1 MTTPAKRAL
10 IITSPW
16 GDLRGTQNDRDCM
29 QSVLAKYGF
38 QVAHCHGAQA
48 TRTGILEAWKQ
59 LISET
64 GDGDSVAIYYSGH
77 GGLVESAPNTENARE
92 WRYQFLVPVDFDD
105 VNSSGFNGILDVELS
120 QLLRATTA
128 RTRNVTVILDCC
140 FSGRMV
146 RAPGYGDAARP
157 KQVPS
162 VRYEDVAEFVTHRV
176 ERVTTEM
183 GEASSIGDD
192 NPDAVRI
199 VAAAPS
205 ETAWEVR
212 GEDGRWMGSF
222 TSALAQ
228 FLTEAHGHQLS
239 WRTSILRVQ
248 ELVQAQFPTQHPR
261 VEGPHTRIHF
271 SLDEVNS
278 EAIHLKIE
286 NGLPVLQAGFVAGVS
301 EGDVYAVTRLTS
313 ERFTEEQQIAV
324 CEVINVQAFQALVQ
338 LHYPSSTPTQQ
349 VPREGALAFLQES
362 APYRWPISV
371 PPSLLESLSDK
382 VQKSRFLRLAGEN
395 EPGTPLLSI
404 YHRDSFIGI
413 ESKQGLS
420 LTTRYLNSENP
431 TQMDCAYQA
440 VLAEA
445 DRFACAQR
453 LLGLRNNSPDDLL
466 NHQVD
471 VKVGLVENH
480 QPTRSLA
487 GAGCDELYE
496 GRRIYIALRNDGMTT
511 TYVTVLHINAQGKI
525 SLISRSSPFG
535 IELPSGRCHWIR
547 KTPFGVLEGLKI
559 SWPADVP
566 RASPIDEHLLFFITS
581 TPVDLRPITDYQVGP
596 HRTATS
602 NFERIIYRLCQ
613 GERRDLM
620 EDAEPSQTA
629 YDIIHFPLT
638 VLAQNGSL
646 SLHTTSQEVQH
657 HSAHSTSQTS
667 LNGRPSMLSD
677 EQELP
682 ALPPH
687 LHPESRRVRKGIFG
701 QALRSIRGVPACV
714 WVINEHT
721 EPITVVVSPYRPSRL
736 WTEAGLNVSTTGV
749 GIDIS
754 TATFTPPATRKTLP
768 AAVPGQLKP
777 PTAVFPLWT
786 RRDGFGVITVLVG
799 ATTTPTLYIEN
810 DRIPIGATAYFR
822 NEPDLHVKEYST
834 Q

>member
-1 MTTPAKRAL
+1 
-10 IITSPW
+10 
-16 GDLRGTQNDRDCM
+16 M
-29 QSVLAKYGF
+29 QLVLAKYGF

-77 GGLVESAPNTENARE
+77 GGLVESAPSTEDARE

-162 VRYEDVAEFVTHRV
+162 VRYEDVVDFLTHYV
-176 ERVTTEM
+176 ERATEEM
-183 GEASSIGDD
+183 GEPTSIGDD

-228 FLTEAHGHQLS
+228 VLNEAHDHQLS

-271 SLDEVNS
+271 LLDQVNS
-278 EAIHLKIE
+278 EIIHLRIE
-286 NGLPVLQAGFVAGVS
+286 NGLPVLQAGFVAHVS
-301 EGDVYAVTRLTS
+301 EGDVYAVTRLNS
-313 ERFTEEQQIAV
+313 ERLKKEQQIAV
-324 CEVINVQAFQALVQ
+324 CEVINVQAFQALVR
-338 LHYPSSTPTQQ
+338 LHYPSTTPTQE
-349 VPREGALAFLQES
+349 VPREGALAFLQKS
-362 APYRWPISV
+362 AQHRWPISV

-395 EPGTPLLSI
+395 EPGTPLVSI
-404 YHRDSFIGI
+404 YRRDSFIGI
-413 ESKQGLS
+413 ESKQGIS

-431 TQMDCAYQA
+431 AQMDCAYQA
-440 VLAEA
+440 VVAEA

-453 LLGLRNNSPDDLL
+453 LLGLRNDSPGDLL
-466 NHQVD
+466 DHQVD

-480 QPTRSLA
+480 QPTRRFA

-496 GRRIYIALRNDGMTT
+496 GQRIYIALRNHGMTK
-511 TYVTVLHINAQGKI
+511 TYITVLHINAQGKI
-525 SLISRSSPFG
+525 SLISRSSLFG
-535 IELPSGRCHWIR
+535 IELPPGRCHWIR
-547 KTPFGVLEGLKI
+547 KTLFGVLEGLQI

-581 TPVDLRPITDYQVGP
+581 TPVDLRPITDTQRGP
-596 HRTATS
+596 QRTATS
-602 NFERIIYRLCQ
+602 SFERIIYRLCR
-613 GERRDLM
+613 GEQRDLM
-620 EDAEPSQTA
+620 EDDEPSQTV

-638 VLAQNGSL
+638 VLAQNGSP
-646 SLHTTSQEVQH
+646 SLRTTSQEVQH
-657 HSAHSTSQTS
+657 QSAHSTSHTS

-687 LHPESRRVRKGIFG
+687 LHSESKSIFG

-736 WTEAGLNVSTTGV
+736 WTEAGLNASTTGV

-754 TATFTPPATRKTLP
+754 TVTFTPPATRKTLP
-768 AAVPGQLKP
+768 AAAPGQQKP

-799 ATTTPTLYIEN
+799 ATTPTLYIEN

-822 NEPDLHVKEYST
+822 NEPDLHVREYST